1 MEEYKN
7 NQAKLDALRGLAE
20 KYDCDMAMVKMI
32 KNLRTAFRR
41 DTGIASCNMLPVL
54 PRWNRSFKN

>member
-20 KYDCDMAMVKMI
+20 KYDCDMAMVKMMI

-41 DTGIASCNMLPVL
+41 EHESNL
-54 PRWNRSFKN
+54 KK